1 MFEPLL
7 HLPFPRGGLRWGCH
21 PLLCVSVVI
30 NEEKAMDEVKKPH
43 LIFSERELFY
53 AVDAISVKE
62 MFYLPE
68 LALVADAPRYLA
80 GTLNLR
86 GTLIKVIDMDMFFG
100 HSPRRYT
107 ASTCVVVLEQGNRHA
122 AIIADDVV
130 DVGGIGEPQMAPS
143 LQASAGKPAGR
154 PLVLGEA
161 DAGDR
166 VAMVLSS
173 EALFALAEDAEA
185 SPPGPE
191 HEGGYFIDGCPA
203 EERELFRQRKAD
215 LSAPLEVTAADAA
228 LWPVALFTVHGEYYG
243 AELDTVLEITEYED
257 IVPVPCTPRHVLGD
271 INLRGTILTVID
283 ISGILNIQSPSTAGL
298 KKALVAE
305 HGGERCGIAAEDVL
319 DVLYLKKSEFT
330 PFPAGSQVN
339 YEKCMKGTVRYGQRA
354 IVILD
359 IPKILSLE
367 NLAVNEEV
375 G

>member
-1 MFEPLL
+1 
-7 HLPFPRGGLRWGCH
+7 
-21 PLLCVSVVI
+21 
-30 NEEKAMDEVKKPH
+30 MDEVKTQH
-43 LIFSERELFY
+43 LIFSERGLYY
-53 AVDAISVKE
+53 AVDALCVKE

-68 LALVADAPRYLA
+68 LALVADAPRHLA
-80 GTLNLR
+80 GILNLR

-107 ASTCVVVLEQGNRHA
+107 PSTCVVVLERGTRHA

-130 DVGGIGEPQMAPS
+130 DVGEIGEPQMAPS
-143 LQASAGKPAGR
+143 PHTSPGKPVGH

-161 DAGDR
+161 DAGEK
-166 VAMVLSS
+166 VAMVLSP
-173 EALFALAEDAEA
+173 EALFVLAEDAEA

-191 HEGGYFIDGCPA
+191 HERDYFIDGCPA

-215 LSAPLEVTAADAA
+215 LSAPLEASGDDG

-243 AELDTVLEITEYED
+243 AELDTVREITGYED

-283 ISGILNIQSPSTAGL
+283 ISGILNIQSPSTVGF

-305 HGGERCGIAAEDVL
+305 HGGERCGLAAEDVL
-319 DVLYLKKSEFT
+319 DVLYLKKAEFT
-330 PFPAGSQVN
+330 PFPAASRVN
-339 YEKCMKGTVRYGQRA
+339 YEKCMKGTVRYGRRA

-359 IPKILSLE
+359 VPKILSME

-375 G
+375 

>member
-1 MFEPLL
+1 
-7 HLPFPRGGLRWGCH
+7 
-21 PLLCVSVVI
+21 
-30 NEEKAMDEVKKPH
+30 MDEVRKQH

-53 AVDAISVKE
+53 AVDALCVKE

-68 LALVADAPRYLA
+68 LALVADAPRFLA
-80 GTLNLR
+80 GILNLR

-107 ASTCVVVLEQGNRHA
+107 PSTCVVVLESGNRHA

-130 DVGGIGEPQMAPS
+130 DVGEIGAPQMAPFS
-143 LQASAGKPAGR
+143 QASTGKPVGH

-161 DAGDR
+161 DAGGK

-173 EALFALAEDAEA
+173 EALFALAEGAEA

-191 HEGGYFIDGCPA
+191 HEGGYFIDGSPG

-215 LSAPLEVTAADAA
+215 LSAPPEISGDAA

-243 AELDTVLEITEYED
+243 AELDTVLEVTEYED

-271 INLRGTILTVID
+271 INLRGAILTVID
-283 ISGILNIQSPSTAGL
+283 ISGILNIQSPSAGGF

-305 HGGERCGIAAEDVL
+305 HGDVRCGIAAEDVL
-319 DVLYLKKSEFT
+319 DVLYLKKAEFS
-330 PFPAGSQVN
+330 PFPAGAQVN

-375 G
+375 